1 MSTTIQLIQE
11 TTSLHV
17 YTTQCLVRAVRL
29 DTVQQPLVQVCCWCI
44 GEYGDQLVAGSCS
57 EEEPLEVSTSNTFGC
72 EGIDDMFGCEGID
85 F

>member
-1 MSTTIQLIQE
+1 VSTTIQLIQE

-44 GEYGDQLVAGSCS
+44 GEYGDQLVAGTCS
-57 EEEPLEVSTSNTFGC
+57 EEEPLEVSTRNTIGC
-72 EGIDDMFGCEGID
+72 EGIDV
-85 F
+85 